1 MIDIRCMLGFHK
13 PKEKQFEGEWLRCQR
28 CGRFIGWTD
37 KVKVASIIALMILAV
52 LLLLSG
58 CASGVRNSPSDVEVP
73 VSTLAVELARIGTWG
88 LWVGGAILGLGF
100 LLRIGRIASFA
111 ASIIGPVFGLFGIT
125 GGIASIASIATEVGG
140 TAAALGMASL
150 WLADHEWLVPWAGG
164 FTALALGFRHRRNIG
179 RWLRLGTRTGP
190 RNEKGT

>member
-58 CASGVRNSPSDVEVP
+58 CASGVRNSPATSRCQSP
-73 VSTLAVELARIGTWG
+73 PSPSNSPELAHGDSGSAAPYLGWVFSCGSVASPPLPPPSLAQFSDYSELPEASHPSPPSPQKSAEQRGTRHG
-88 LWVGGAILGLGF
+88 LPMVGG
-100 LLRIGRIASFA
+100 
-111 ASIIGPVFGLFGIT
+111 P
-125 GGIASIASIATEVGG
+125 
-140 TAAALGMASL
+140 
-150 WLADHEWLVPWAGG
+150 
-164 FTALALGFRHRRNIG
+164 
-179 RWLRLGTRTGP
+179 
-190 RNEKGT
+190 